1 MIAKIISYIYLSTKI
16 VIMVKLHQSPSY
28 IMVVSDC
35 ASVPQILSGSLID
48 LILFQYF
55 EQFPYNGSH

>member
-1 MIAKIISYIYLSTKI
+1 
-16 VIMVKLHQSPSY
+16 MVKLHQSPSY

-35 ASVPQILSGSLID
+35 ASIPQILSGSLID
-48 LILFQYF
+48 LVILFQYF